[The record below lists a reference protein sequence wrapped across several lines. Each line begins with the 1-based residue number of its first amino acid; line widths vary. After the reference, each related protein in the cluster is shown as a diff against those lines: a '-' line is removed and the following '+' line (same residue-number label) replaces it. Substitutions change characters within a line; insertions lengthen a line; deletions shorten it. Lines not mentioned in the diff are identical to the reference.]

1 MSGDSISSGIKSV
14 LDYGIDLKLE
24 SYEEENYYIL
34 QMCEFFNEKTDFKAY
49 LSGDRSFD
57 IELDK
62 DSPIME
68 VVIKDSCLTILPY
81 SDDIFE
87 VFTLI
92 LGFIAKR
99 HTSIVS
105 EFRDPGKH
113 KIQSP
118 NDVGNQEVEEDSSDD
133 YEWI

>member
-1 MSGDSISSGIKSV
+1 MSSDSISSGIQGV
-14 LDYGIDLKLE
+14 LNQGIDLKLE
-24 SYEEENYYIL
+24 SYEEENHYIL
-34 QMCEFFNEKTDFKAY
+34 QMCEFFNEETDFRAY

-57 IELDK
+57 VELDK
-62 DSPIME
+62 DTPILE
-68 VVIKDSCLTILPY
+68 VIIRESCLTILPY
-81 SDDIFE
+81 SEDIFE

-99 HTSIVS
+99 HMNIVR
-105 EFRDPGKH
+105 EFRETGGH

-118 NDVGNQEVEEDSSDD
+118 SDVGSEDNEEDSDD